1 MPLQKRTAI
10 VYHTCAMSSQE
21 RIPHPVSLACV
32 EPWMTPDAKP
42 PQTLQERVLGG
53 LTSVP
58 RTARTIAG
66 NLGLEASSVRN
77 LLVELCRKGEC
88 IKNARQSNRAHLY
101 RRADMEDD

>member
-1 MPLQKRTAI
+1 MSLQKRTVL

-21 RIPHPVSLACV
+21 RIPHSISLPC
-32 EPWMTPDAKP
+32 EPWETPDAKP
-42 PQTLQERVLGG
+42 QQTLQERVLGG

-58 RTARTIAG
+58 RTARTIAA

-88 IKNARQSNRAHLY
+88 VKNARQSNRAHLY
-101 RRADMEDD
+101 RRANVEN